1 MLVILNLIQDLGFLL
16 YNSIKTYEEDI
27 FMLQIAKYCASGNDF
42 VIFHAFGG
50 ADRSGLART
59 LCDRQNGIGADG
71 LIVLIPHDSH
81 DFEWEFYNADGSTAS
96 MCGNGSRA
104 CAHYAH
110 RFGLAGESMEFLT
123 GAGVIKASVEG
134 EMVQSDLT
142 PPHVIN
148 DAILEHEMRWWLID
162 TGVPHLVTFD
172 ADMGNFDIS
181 MARELRQTY
190 NANVNIAHVESNGSI
205 RVRTYERGVE
215 DETLACGTGMAAC
228 FYRAT
233 IENAVADNARVY
245 PKSGET
251 LYLGLDEGTIT
262 FRGEVKGVF
271 ETYWRE

>member
-1 MLVILNLIQDLGFLL
+1 
-16 YNSIKTYEEDI
+16 
-27 FMLQIAKYCASGNDF
+27 MLQIAKYCASGNDF
-42 VIFHAFGG
+42 VIFHAFHG

-71 LIVLIPHDSH
+71 LIVILPHEQH

-104 CAHYAH
+104 CAHYAY
-110 RFGLAGESMEFLT
+110 RFGLAGENMVFLT
-123 GAGVIKASVEG
+123 GAGVIKAAVEG
-134 EMVQSDLT
+134 DMVQSDLT
-142 PPHVIN
+142 PPLVIN
-148 DAILEHEMRWWLID
+148 DAITEYEMTWWLLD

-172 ADMGNFDIS
+172 AHMDNFDIA
-181 MARELRQTY
+181 MARELRYKY

-228 FYRAT
+228 FYRAS
-233 IENAVADNARVY
+233 IEGMVSDNARVY

-262 FRGEVKGVF
+262 FKGEVKGVF
-271 ETYWRE
+271 ETLWKQ